1 MTGATPARK
10 NAAID
15 AFFKF
20 PVPYLERQFCLP
32 ADDQCDPAEPQG
44 GAWVRPMEP
53 AVNPV
58 ALRNVTIFT
67 DVQHSSNT
75 ITVLKLN
82 EILWNGGGASAHS
95 PFIIGI
101 FVQLNR
107 WWRAELQR
115 YRVVI

>member
-20 PVPYLERQFCLP
+20 PVPYLERQIGLP
-32 ADDQCDPAEPQG
+32 ANDQCDPAEPQG

-67 DVQHSSNT
+67 NVQHSGNT
-75 ITVLKLN
+75 ITVLKPN
-82 EILWNGGGASAHS
+82 EILLTDRSEQSEN
-95 PFIIGI
+95 PVIIGI
-101 FVQLNR
+101 FVQPNASGGLPFSS
-107 WWRAELQR
+107 
-115 YRVVI
+115 